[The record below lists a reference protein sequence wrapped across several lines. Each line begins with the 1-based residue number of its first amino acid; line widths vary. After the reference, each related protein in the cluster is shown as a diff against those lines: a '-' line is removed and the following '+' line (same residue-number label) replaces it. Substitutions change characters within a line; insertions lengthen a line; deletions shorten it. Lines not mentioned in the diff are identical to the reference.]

1 MQVGDLVIVKEY
13 YKDES
18 RKALVVSGVDGKN
31 RGLIYKII
39 FLDNINEYTFI
50 TPNMVNVISEKL

>member
-13 YKDES
+13 YKDEG
-18 RKALVVSGVDGKN
+18 RKALVVPGVDGKN